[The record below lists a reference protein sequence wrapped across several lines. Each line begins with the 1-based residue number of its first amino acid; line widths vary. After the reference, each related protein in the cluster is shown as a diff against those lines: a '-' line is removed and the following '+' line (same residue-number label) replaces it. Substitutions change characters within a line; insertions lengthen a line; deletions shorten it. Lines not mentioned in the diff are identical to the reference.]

1 MLGCLKQQLR
11 RACFLAML
19 LEKLRERVLVQ
30 MVGRQMHLERQKQ
43 GLRRCRQSLLGWT
56 GPSTQTQQEH
66 QRERG
71 RKKLLGL
78 KLG

>member
-1 MLGCLKQQLR
+1 
-11 RACFLAML
+11 ML

-30 MVGRQMHLERQKQ
+30 MVERQKQ